1 MDFKT
6 DSDAISIF
14 VWHIFQFIWQ
24 LDGQPITKIYRYAI
38 GQYVDTNGDVITHL
52 NITHVQTE
60 DGGLYKCIAS
70 NSMGNVEYAARLNVY
85 GKQNILV
92 SARTILNIP
101 NIACMENST
110 LYTVHCINVYSL
122 WMYLGIRQKFCVRS

>member
-6 DSDAISIF
+6 GSNVIEIF
-14 VWHIFQFIWQ
+14 CVWHIFQFVWQ

-85 GKQNILV
+85 GKQNILL
-92 SARTILNIP
+92 A
-101 NIACMENST
+101 
-110 LYTVHCINVYSL
+110 
-122 WMYLGIRQKFCVRS
+122 QKFIEVHQIPE